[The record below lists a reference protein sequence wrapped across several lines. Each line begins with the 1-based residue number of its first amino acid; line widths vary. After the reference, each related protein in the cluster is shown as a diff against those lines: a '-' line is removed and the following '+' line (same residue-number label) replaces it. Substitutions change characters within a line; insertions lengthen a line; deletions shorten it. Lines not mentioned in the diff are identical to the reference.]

1 MSKISCLATK
11 ALVDYVRINRPENL
25 HLLWASLKGEVPQ
38 GEDPEHFLSNPQNNV
53 SIDVCRDVMQ
63 QTRKATSDDMA
74 VYKAAL
80 GHGKQIEANSI
91 WRRLLRPF
99 FGPKRAI
106 QKVQEIH
113 DKLLPGNRIEIVSV
127 SNTHS
132 LVRLHWSKD
141 LPLSQDFC
149 LFAKGIYQA
158 MPTMFH
164 LPPARLWERVCYFH
178 GGPYCEYETWWDKKP
193 RKAPHPRSAL
203 KRGFFRPPEGQ
214 VVKNK
219 NHISVQDQGAER
231 LHEEPLRKPP
241 EMHAAAGDDAQGK
254 STDPRPGN
262 IFHEFDNLFAGI
274 NERLSLMLTDIDSS
288 HPYFEHLMG
297 IEGKIQEWANLTKRL
312 LDVPRNS
319 KDPTRASSLNQN
331 GLNQN
336 GVSRE
341 KGVSR
346 ELFRGTE
353 TVLLVDNEDMLIDVG
368 QQMVQ
373 AMGYKVLVARTCEEA
388 IEIYRKNKDD
398 IDMVILDMNMAD
410 MTGGKTYD
418 RLRKINPNIK
428 VLISS
433 GYCMDEEVRQTLSRG
448 CNDFI
453 QKPFSMKQ
461 LSEKMRGVLDSPPH
475 PSP

>member
-11 ALVDYVRINRPENL
+11 ALIDYVRINSPENL
-25 HLLWASLKGEVPQ
+25 HLLWASLKGEVPKE
-38 GEDPEHFLSNPQNNV
+38 EDPEHFLSNPQNNI
-53 SIDVCRDVMQ
+53 SIDVCRDVMEQ
-63 QTRKATSDDMA
+63 ARKATSDDMT

-80 GHGKQIEANSI
+80 GHGKQIEVNSI
-91 WRRLLRPF
+91 RRRLLRPF

-113 DKLLPGNRIEIVSV
+113 DKLFAGNRIEIVSV

-132 LVRLHWSKD
+132 LVRLHWSKN

-149 LFAKGIYQA
+149 MFAKGMYQA

-164 LPPARLWERVCYFH
+164 LPPARLWERVCYFK
-178 GGPYCEYETWWDKKP
+178 GGPYCEYEMWWDKRP
-193 RKAPHPRSAL
+193 LKAPHPRPVL

-214 VVKNK
+214 GVRNE
-219 NHISVQDQGAER
+219 NHISVQDQGAEG

-241 EMHAAAGDDAQGK
+241 EMRAAAGDDAQGK
-254 STDPRPGN
+254 STDPTPGN

-297 IEGKIQEWANLTKRL
+297 IEGKIQQWANLTKRL

-319 KDPTRASSLNQN
+319 KDPTRVTSV
-331 GLNQN
+331 NQN

-353 TVLLVDNEDMLIDVG
+353 TVLLVDNEDMLIDVC

-388 IEIYRKNKDD
+388 IEIYRNNRDD

-428 VLISS
+428 VLIAS
-433 GYCMDEEVRQTLSRG
+433 GYCMDEEARQALSRG

-461 LSEKMRGVLDSPPH
+461 LSEKMRVILDSPPH

>member
-1 MSKISCLATK
+1 MNKISCLATK
-11 ALVDYVRINRPENL
+11 ALIDYVRINRPENL
-25 HLLWASLKGEVPQ
+25 HLLWTSLKGEVPQ

-53 SIDVCRDVMQ
+53 SIDVCRDVME
-63 QTRKATSDDMA
+63 QTRKATSDDKA
-74 VYKAAL
+74 VFKAAL
-80 GHGKQIEANSI
+80 GYGNQIELNSI
-91 WRRLLRPF
+91 WRRLMPPF

-106 QKVQEIH
+106 RKVQEIH

-132 LVRLHWSKD
+132 LVRFHWPKD

-158 MPTMFH
+158 MPTMFY
-164 LPPARLWERVCYFH
+164 LPMARLWERVCYFQ
-178 GGPYCEYETWWDKKP
+178 GGPYCEYEMWWDKEP
-193 RKAPHPRSAL
+193 LKAPHPMFAL

-231 LHEEPLRKPP
+231 LHEEPSKKPP
-241 EMHAAAGDDAQGK
+241 EMRAAAGDDAQGK
-254 STDPRPGN
+254 STDPTPGN
-262 IFHEFDNLFAGI
+262 IFHEFDNFFAGI

-319 KDPTRASSLNQN
+319 KDRTSASSLNQN
-331 GLNQN
+331 GA
-336 GVSRE
+336 SRE

-373 AMGYKVLVARTCEEA
+373 AMGYKALVARTCKEA

-410 MTGGKTYD
+410 MRGGKAYD
-418 RLRKINPNIK
+418 GLRKINPNIK

-433 GYCMDEEVRQTLSRG
+433 GYCMDEEARQTLSRG

-453 QKPFSMKQ
+453 QKPFSIKQ
-461 LSEKMRGVLDSPPH
+461 LSEQMRVILDGPAH